1 MDLIG
6 ATFEVDRKT
15 SICFIICVKNHIN
28 YRSSPFPNG
37 MDDFVVNDRNG
48 SVFFVHPI
56 HPELTWLTI
65 ATRQLALTLM
75 LDSSDWLQ
83 MVSQGRLNEYF
94 LFFSEKWFHQQFL
107 LGKMSVVNSEIYVYL
122 SCLSLKITW
131 RFPIPIVYSIHVWY
145 MHLHLR

>member
-1 MDLIG
+1 MDLIC
-6 ATFEVDRKT
+6 ATQGWPQNFNLFHNLCEKPIKDLHLFQMEWMIFLSMTEMGR
-15 SICFIICVKNHIN
+15 F
-28 YRSSPFPNG
+28 
-37 MDDFVVNDRNG
+37 
-48 SVFFVHPI
+48 FFVHPI

-65 ATRQLALTLM
+65 ATRQLALTFM